1 MKTNP
6 PLHPVLVVCSL
17 LCAIPLTAQLQPG
30 NGIKLGKTTL
40 LTPQISAS
48 YNYNDNVN
56 LRRRATDEGGD
67 RLDENDSDSF
77 ISGQASLFLRH
88 WNRSSQLNSKVW
100 YNVQDYEDFDNLDE
114 SSYGVNLSHF
124 WARPGAETSLNSEI
138 SYQSAV
144 DRSERNEGFIGES
157 RLSEELENVAERVE
171 REELRAALTL
181 DQALMTDVR
190 GSFSYALTDIAYD
203 AERFNDRTSQTLS
216 GELNYQLSEKTRPYF
231 RLGIGLDDDE
241 GLDGDAEK
249 PFYLVG
255 VRYRATEKLDIDLGV
270 GYEEYTRTPLE
281 GVDAGT
287 ELDNSNV
294 KWTGRV
300 NYTPTHKTRITLSG
314 RTGFNSVASPGSSS
328 REEISGSLA
337 VNHQTTRQ
345 LSQRASLA
353 WRNDDYL
360 SPFSARGELFD
371 EEKET
376 FFYQYRIDYQT
387 VRPWLSVFLQ
397 VGYEDGS
404 SEIPGD
410 SYTETEITVGATA
423 RY

>member
-1 MKTNP
+1 MKRSS
-6 PLHPVLVVCSL
+6 SL
-17 LCAIPLTAQLQPG
+17 SCGILAALFLTSGPLTAQIQPG

-40 LTPQISAS
+40 LVPQISAS
-48 YNYNDNVN
+48 YSYNDNIN
-56 LRRRATDEGGD
+56 LRRRAVDEGGE
-67 RLDENDSDSF
+67 RLDVNDSDSF
-77 ISGQASLFLRH
+77 ISGQASLSLRH
-88 WNRSSQLNSKVW
+88 WNRSSQINSKVW
-100 YNVQDYEDFDNLDE
+100 YNVEDYEEFDNLE
-114 SSYGVNLSHF
+114 EPSYGVNLSHF
-124 WARPGAETSLNSEI
+124 WARPGAETSLNTEV

-190 GSFSYALTDIAYD
+190 GSFSYAFTDIAYD
-203 AERFNDRTSQTLS
+203 AERFNDRTSQNLS
-216 GELNYQLSEKTRPYF
+216 GELNYQMTEKTQPYF
-231 RLGIGLDDDE
+231 RLGIGLDDDN

-249 PFYLVG
+249 PFYLIG
-255 VRYRATEKLDIDLGV
+255 VRYRATEKIDIDLGV
-270 GYEEYTRTPLE
+270 GYEEYNRTPLE
-281 GVDAGT
+281 GVNAGV
-287 ELDNSNV
+287 ELEDSNV
-294 KWTGRV
+294 KWTGRI

-314 RTGFNSVASPGSSS
+314 RTGYNSVASPGSSS
-328 REEISGSLA
+328 REEISASLA
-337 VNHQTTRQ
+337 LNHQTTRQ

-360 SPFSARGELFD
+360 SLFPARGDLFD

-397 VGYEDGS
+397 LGYEDGS

-410 SYTETEITVGATA
+410 SYTETEISVGATA